1 MNVKATDIVLCN
13 YEFMIVPI
21 VKYYDKE
28 ISLYFDNDPMNKC
41 KFIKD
46 RIYEI
51 VPEPIKLVISS
62 DRLEEIV
69 SFFIDKNVFSKDT
82 LDNFEEISNVTI
94 KI

>member
-1 MNVKATDIVLCN
+1 MDNHELTPYTNKVR
-13 YEFMIVPI
+13 

-28 ISLYFDNDPMNKC
+28 ISLFFDNDPMNKC

-51 VPEPIKLVISS
+51 IPYINLAISS

-69 SFFIDKNVFSKDT
+69 SFFIDKNIFSKDIS
-82 LDNFEEISNVTI
+82 DNFEQISNVTI